1 MPGPSY
7 SWSAFANSP
16 QSAIAIMESD
26 RIMTLVTERMDESL
40 VVLAHYMGW
49 SLADVVV
56 TAPRKALSSHPKYT
70 DWPSE
75 AVIQLKAFLEESGE
89 ISVYNAAIQK
99 LDQRIMALNS
109 KHIDVKKDV
118 ETLVALRDRVAK
130 VCKYFVKTI

>member
-75 AVIQLKAFLEESGE
+75 VVEVLKKSLMRNGE
-89 ISVYNAAIQK
+89 YDLYQAANKK
-99 LDQRIMALNS
+99 LDDRILKLKS
-109 KHIDVKKDV
+109 DKIDI
-118 ETLVALRDRVAK
+118 EGQIRTLQTLRKRVTK
-130 VCKYFVKTI
+130 VRMYFHLY